1 MDCVATA
8 GKRAKLSDLSFAGD
22 DEEPDIQPNGAAHNA
37 LPPPD
42 DATRESVL
50 QSRQYRG
57 QRIETPTH
65 TGAFP

>member
-1 MDCVATA
+1 M
-8 GKRAKLSDLSFAGD
+8 KLSFTEEEEAGG
-22 DEEPDIQPNGAAHNA
+22 QTNGAVHNA

-42 DATRESVL
+42 DATRDSVL

-65 TGAFP
+65 TGPFSSADATAVKSGVFQ